1 MTEQAASLARPG
13 DEAQAEY
20 WWKKKG
26 VERASCRIPPRPGH
40 TCPECGE
47 GTLAY
52 DGLFVLNCDRCGY
65 VAESGASW

>member
-1 MTEQAASLARPG
+1 MVQETGTAARPG
-13 DEAQAEY
+13 DAAEKEY
-20 WWKKKG
+20 WWKR
-26 VERASCRIPPRPGH
+26 EDSEEESCRIPPRPGQ

-52 DGLFVLNCDRCGY
+52 DGLFILVCDLCGY